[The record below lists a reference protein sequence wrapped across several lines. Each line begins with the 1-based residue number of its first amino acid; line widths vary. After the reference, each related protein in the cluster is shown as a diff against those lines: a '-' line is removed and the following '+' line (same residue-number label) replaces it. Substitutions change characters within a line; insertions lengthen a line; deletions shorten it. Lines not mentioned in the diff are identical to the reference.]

1 MAVPAQAPPALHR
14 KCLTGVTRSN
24 SSGSNHILVLEVPP
38 AWVFSLG
45 CGCVEMTGQDIADL
59 PPGGEV

>member
-24 SSGSNHILVLEVPP
+24 SSKNNNVLLLEVPP
-38 AWVFSLG
+38 SFTLQWP
-45 CGCVEMTGQDIADL
+45 GCVFFFFFLAVAVWG
-59 PPGGEV
+59 